1 MSAGPYEDVP
11 GLVPNVDHIR
21 GPHRAPVT
29 IIEYGDFEC
38 PNCKQAAPA
47 VALLLK
53 RFDGR
58 ICVAYRHFP
67 LEEVHL
73 HALIA
78 AEAAEAAS
86 EQGKFWEMHDLI
98 FERQPHIELA
108 HLREIAKSL
117 GLDMKRFSAALV
129 EHTHVLRIREARDGG
144 RRSGVR
150 ATPTFFVNGNLCD
163 VSFGMHVLVHAVEKA
178 LA

>member
-1 MSAGPYEDVP
+1 MLQCASYRSPSPGRQMPMHAGPYEDVP
-11 GLVPNVDHIR
+11 DLVPDVDHVR

-53 RFDGR
+53 RFDR
-58 ICVAYRHFP
+58 RVCFVYRHFP

-78 AEAAEAAS
+78 AEAAEAAA
-86 EQGKFWEMHDLI
+86 EQGRFWEMHDLI
-98 FERQPHIELA
+98 FERQPQIQLS
-108 HLREIAKSL
+108 HLREIAEEL
-117 GLDMKRFSAALV
+117 RLD
-129 EHTHVLRIREARDGG
+129 I
-144 RRSGVR
+144 
-150 ATPTFFVNGNLCD
+150 
-163 VSFGMHVLVHAVEKA
+163 
-178 LA
+178 

>member
-1 MSAGPYEDVP
+1 MTTLSHVDELNPIP
-11 GLVPNVDHIR
+11 GRDHRR
-21 GPHRAPVT
+21 GILGAPVT

-47 VALLLK
+47 VAHLLE

-58 ICVAYRHFP
+58 ICLVYRHFP
-67 LEEVHL
+67 LEEVHP

-98 FERQPHIELA
+98 FKRQPDIQLP
-108 HLREIAKSL
+108 HLREMATELEMDIR
-117 GLDMKRFSAALV
+117 RFSAALT
-129 EHTHVLRIREARDGG
+129 EHIHVRRVRGDREIGHRC
-144 RRSGVR
+144 GVR
-150 ATPTFFVNGNLCD
+150 ATPTFVVNRKLCD
-163 VSFGMHVLVHAVEKA
+163 VSFGMQGLSRAVEEA

>member
-1 MSAGPYEDVP
+1 MSTAAHMDVP
-11 GLVPNVDHIR
+11 DLVPAADHIR
-21 GPHRAPVT
+21 GPHDAPVR

-38 PNCKQAAPA
+38 PNCKQAAPT

-53 RFDGR
+53 RFAGR

-67 LEEVHL
+67 LEEVHP

-86 EQGKFWEMHDLI
+86 EQGRFWEMHDRI
-98 FERQPHIELA
+98 FASQPHLQLP
-108 HLREIAKSL
+108 HLREMATELS
-117 GLDMKRFSAALV
+117 LDMRRFSSALAD
-129 EHTHVLRIREARDGG
+129 HAHVAHIREDREGG
-144 RRSGVR
+144 QRSGVR
-150 ATPTFFVNGNLCD
+150 ATPTFFVNGKLCD
-163 VSFGMHVLVHAVEKA
+163 VSFGMQVLVRAVEKA